1 MLIYIG
7 SDHAGYRF
15 KTIIKAH
22 LDEHNN
28 EVIDLGTFSEDSV
41 DYPDIAREVSEKV
54 YENPESLG
62 ILICGTGTGMS
73 IAANKSA
80 GIRAASCTSEI
91 MAQYARQHNNANVL
105 CLGERIL
112 GDENAARRIV
122 DVFLTSEFEGG
133 RHERRV
139 EKIMGIEKKRA

>member
-22 LDEHNN
+22 LDGRGD
-28 EVIDLGTFSEDSV
+28 EVVDLGTFSEDSV
-41 DYPDIAREVSEKV
+41 DYPDVAREVSEKV
-54 YENPESLG
+54 YENQESFG
-62 ILICGTGTGMS
+62 ILVCGTGTGMS
-73 IAANKSA
+73 IAANKKT

-91 MAQYARQHNNANVL
+91 MAQYARQHNNANIL

-112 GDENAARRIV
+112 KDENMATHIV
-122 DVFLTSEFEGG
+122 DAFLTAEFEGG
-133 RHERRV
+133 RHEKRV
-139 EKIMGIEKKRA
+139 EKIMEMEKNRP